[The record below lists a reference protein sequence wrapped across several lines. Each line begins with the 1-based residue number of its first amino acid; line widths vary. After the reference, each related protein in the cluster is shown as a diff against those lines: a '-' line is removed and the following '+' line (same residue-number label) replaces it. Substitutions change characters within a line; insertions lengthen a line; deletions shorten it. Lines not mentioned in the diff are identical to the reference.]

1 MKVRPG
7 DKVLCN
13 ACNRSEA
20 CVGLI
25 ENFNDWY
32 GKTVVTVYF
41 DNPKWDHC
49 DREVYYLSDLTPVR
63 LQDGVVL
70 TATPLAH

>member
-1 MKVRPG
+1 MHLRPG

-20 CVGLI
+20 CVGVI
-25 ENFNDWY
+25 ESFNDWY

-41 DNPKWDHC
+41 ESADWDHC
-49 DREVYYLSDLTPVR
+49 DREIFYLSDLKPVTIE
-63 LQDGVVL
+63 GSKVL
-70 TATPLAH
+70 AATSLAH

>member
-1 MKVRPG
+1 MELRRG

-13 ACNRSEA
+13 ACNRSKA
-20 CVGLI
+20 CVGVI

-41 DNPKWDHC
+41 ESADWDHC
-49 DREVYYLSDLTPVR
+49 DREVFYLSDLTPVE
-63 LQDGVVL
+63 LADDKAL
-70 TATPLAH
+70 TTSPVTH